1 MGDRERKKMQEKNR
15 RVLNHKLFY
24 SYPALLMYVGM
35 VNNALARRII
45 RTTTLLFFL
54 THTSR

>member
-1 MGDRERKKMQEKNR
+1 MEDKEKKMHARKR

-24 SYPALLMYVGM
+24 SYSALLMYVGM
-35 VNNALARRII
+35 VNNASVWCII

-54 THTSR
+54 THTPR